1 MISSVTRSVLAVVA
15 MLVIL
20 TMMAV
25 SFLATTPPSHIGTIE
40 GLTSAIALATLL
52 CTLLGPLLQ
61 VTHPDQQT
69 GGLAPEKLTGYQ
81 PLVLA

>member
-25 SFLATTPPSHIGTIE
+25 SFLATTPPSNIGSIE
-40 GLTSAIALATLL
+40 GLPSAIATLL